1 MYSIYRK
8 FSSFEE
14 LVNDF
19 LARDGIAIRCGNME
33 GETSEVSYRDFGEMI
48 ISESFHVRAECSS
61 VEVVR
66 YEQTVDSLVD
76 ILMLSLPI
84 RVFRKVLTHTLPRQ
98 RKPQDISVKRRGT
111 SSGA

>member
-33 GETSEVSYRDFGEMI
+33 GETSEVSYRDFA
-48 ISESFHVRAECSS
+48 H
-61 VEVVR
+61 
-66 YEQTVDSLVD
+66 
-76 ILMLSLPI
+76 
-84 RVFRKVLTHTLPRQ
+84 LPRLT
-98 RKPQDISVKRRGT
+98 IT
-111 SSGA
+111 